1 MCKRHVALLN
11 KLRQRLNNFQRELQ
25 APGLWEELTE
35 PPPAVIEGLPEAVRN
50 MIDEVLKLGRLPK
63 QNKRASNAAEREEN
77 QLAKRYSKLKS
88 SLSADI
94 RRALGQLTPAPA
106 ASGAGSAAQPAA
118 GDAVG
123 RTPGTFRC
131 PVSCVCVCVCV

>member
-1 MCKRHVALLN
+1 MPSMCKRHVALLN

-63 QNKRASNAAEREEN
+63 QNKRASNARLVRLPFRHNALPLEPTATHKMN
-77 QLAKRYSKLKS
+77 GLAVLL
-88 SLSADI
+88 SLLLNTVLA
-94 RRALGQLTPAPA
+94 
-106 ASGAGSAAQPAA
+106 
-118 GDAVG
+118 
-123 RTPGTFRC
+123 RTPLRQMPTPPC
-131 PVSCVCVCVCV
+131 